1 MNEFMQSPLFMYL
14 IVPLLICFSRIIDV
28 SLGTLRI
35 ILVSK
40 GAKKLAPVLGFFEI
54 LIWLV
59 AIGQVMQNLT
69 NVYNYFAYALGFA
82 LGNYV
87 GIIIEHKIALGMV
100 VLRVI
105 TRHEATKLID
115 FFKKSDYGITILE
128 ANDGYEPVSVIFT
141 IIKRSNLPVIV
152 TNIKKY
158 NPGAFYS
165 VEDVR
170 FVSNAIFPTTSNWRK
185 FKFNP
190 LASLR
195 KSK

>member
-1 MNEFMQSPLFMYL
+1 MQSPLFMYL
-14 IVPLLICFSRIIDV
+14 IVPLLICLSRIIDV

-40 GAKKLAPVLGFFEI
+40 GAKKLAPVLGFFEV
-54 LIWLV
+54 LIWLI

-128 ANDGYEPVSVIFT
+128 ANDGFEPVSVIFT

-185 FKFNP
+185 FKLNP
-190 LASLR
+190 LANLR
-195 KSK
+195 KAK

>member
-1 MNEFMQSPLFMYL
+1 MQSPLFMYL
-14 IVPLLICFSRIIDV
+14 IVPLLICLSRIIDV

-40 GAKKLAPVLGFFEI
+40 GAKILAPVLGFFEV
-54 LIWLV
+54 LIWLI

-69 NVYNYFAYALGFA
+69 NVFNYIAYALGFA

-87 GIIIEHKIALGMV
+87 GIIMDHKIALGMV
-100 VLRVI
+100 VLRII
-105 TRHEATKLID
+105 TRHEATELID

-128 ANDGYEPVSVIFT
+128 ANDGYERVSVLFT
-141 IIKRSNLPVIV
+141 IIKRANLPVIV
-152 TNIKKY
+152 QNIKKY

-170 FVSNAIFPTTSNWRK
+170 FVSNIILPTTRNWRK
-185 FKFNP
+185 FKLNP
-190 LASLR
+190 LANLR
-195 KSK
+195 KAK

>member
-14 IVPLLICFSRIIDV
+14 IVPLLICLSRIIDV

-40 GAKKLAPVLGFFEI
+40 GAKKLAPVLGFFEV
-54 LIWLV
+54 LIWLI

-128 ANDGYEPVSVIFT
+128 ANDGFEPVSVIFT

-185 FKFNP
+185 FKLNP
-190 LASLR
+190 LANLR
-195 KSK
+195 KAK

>member
-1 MNEFMQSPLFMYL
+1 MQSPLFMYL
-14 IVPLLICFSRIIDV
+14 IVPFLICLSRIIDV

-40 GAKKLAPVLGFFEI
+40 GAKKLAPVLGFFEV
-54 LIWLV
+54 LIWLI

-82 LGNYV
+82 LGNYI

-105 TRHEATKLID
+105 TRHEATDLVN
-115 FFKKSDYGITILE
+115 FFKKSNHSITILE

-141 IIKRSNLPVIV
+141 IIKRSNLPVIIH
-152 TNIKKY
+152 NIKKY

-170 FVSNAIFPTTSNWRK
+170 FVSNATFPTTSNWWK
-185 FKFNP
+185 FRLNP
-190 LASLR
+190 LVNLR
-195 KSK
+195 KAK

>member
-152 TNIKKY
+152 TTIKKY